1 MTVRLVLIFILTFFM
16 VMDAG
21 AQDRRR
27 GDGDGRGGYSR
38 DGGGGRGYG
47 DRGARPRYY
56 HAQRPGYRY
65 RPGYGWWDPSA
76 AVGTAIGVGVG
87 NWLWRQWAQPEPP
100 VVVVQPEP
108 QPVGGM
114 AYCINRYKS
123 YDANPQSP
131 TYGTYLGYDM
141 QRHPCP

>member
-1 MTVRLVLIFILTFFM
+1 MTIRLVLIFIITFIM

-21 AQDRRR
+21 AQERRR
-27 GDGDGRGGYSR
+27 GGGDGYRGGDRGGYGHR
-38 DGGGGRGYG
+38 GGS
-47 DRGARPRYY
+47 PRYF

-87 NWLWRQWAQPEPP
+87 NWLWRQWAQPEPVP
-100 VVVVQPEP
+100 VEAE
-108 QPVGGM
+108 PVGSM
-114 AYCINRYKS
+114 SYCINRFKS
-123 YDANPQSP
+123 YDANPRSP
-131 TYGTYLGYDM
+131 TYGTYLGYDG